1 MFGKINVCD
10 IKLKISGTDTLDR
23 QWSFAC
29 GLAGHTARSSSVW
42 SCFALAEILDQTNK
56 AQLKEAYQSSTFL
69 NWMATLAVDNDFNTV
84 ACTHH
89 IYSTQPW
96 WAVDLGEP
104 MDVSHVS
111 VTNDHNDIYG

>member
-1 MFGKINVCD
+1 MDVASHI
-10 IKLKISGTDTLDR
+10 
-23 QWSFAC
+23 
-29 GLAGHTARSSSVW
+29 RSCYVW
-42 SCFALAEILDQTNK
+42 SCFAANVDARNV
-56 AQLKEAYQSSTFL
+56 AQLKKAHQSSTFL
-69 NWMATLAVDNDFNTV
+69 NWEASRAVDNNLNTV

-104 MDVSHVS
+104 MDVAHVY